1 MYADI
6 SRDTFAALRD
16 RHFLRVLLQQGRP
29 LLDAEFNEQVAN
41 LLHYV
46 ETLAADLIGPYG
58 GPAGNVG
65 FKVISQK
72 VDDEDGI
79 NRLIKN
85 ESEDRQ
91 NALNDLLKK
100 HDFLLGAGR
109 YYVDGL
115 LCENSAVIG
124 YSEQLSHD
132 KLLPNISYL
141 VYLDVWERHISQW
154 EDRQLDEDPGQ
165 PGIHE
170 IALGAVDTTTRT
182 QVVWQVRTVAIKD
195 QDIPDQ
201 NILLKREDWL
211 KLLSDRGVSRHPG
224 TGHLMVRTDD
234 PQIQPGAPDPC
245 IQPPDA
251 GYRGVENLLCRIE
264 IHKPGPVKEA
274 TYKVSFMNGSVV
286 FPIRSIKDT
295 MITVAYMGRDERSG
309 LAEGDW
315 VEVINDRLALRAM
328 HGELH
333 KVVRVDADTGEVTLD
348 SAPQVDDDLSL
359 HPLLRRW
366 DTLISGGKVKQT
378 SGEAL
383 VQEGQEGEWLNVGY
397 GIQIRFK
404 PQEAPKAIYCT
415 GDYWLIPARV
425 ATGDVEWPTDTTTVR
440 REPLALPPQGVEHH
454 YAPLAL
460 ITLDQ
465 DGKITRSDE
474 YRSQFKAP
482 VERIAQQ

>member
-65 FKVISQK
+65 FQVIT
-72 VDDEDGI
+72 EDSLLSSKKI
-79 NRLIKN
+79 DQPRLG
-85 ESEDRQ
+85 ELQ
-91 NALNDLLKK
+91 NLLQK

-124 YSEQLSHD
+124 YSEQLIHD
-132 KLLPNISYL
+132 KLSHGTSYL
-141 VYLDVWERHISQW
+141 IYLDVWERHISQW
-154 EDRQLDEDPGQ
+154 EDRQLNDAPSQ

-170 IALGAVDTTTRT
+170 VALGAVDTTTRT
-182 QVVWQVRTVAIKD
+182 QVEWQVRAVDFKELALERAS
-195 QDIPDQ
+195 IPPE
-201 NILLKREDWL
+201 REKWL
-211 KLLSDRGVSRHPG
+211 KLLGDLGIPLHPG
-224 TGHLMVRTDD
+224 TGHLMARTD

-251 GYRGVENLLCRIE
+251 GYRGAENMLCRIE
-264 IHKPGPVKEA
+264 IHKPGPVKKA
-274 TYKVSFMNGSVV
+274 TYKFSFMNGSVV

-295 MITVAYMGRDERSG
+295 LIIVASLGHDERSG

-333 KVVRVDADTGEVTLD
+333 KVVRVDADSGEVTLD
-348 SAPQVDDDLSL
+348 GAPQVADDLSL

-366 DTLISGGKVKQT
+366 DTLISEGKVKQT
-378 SGEAL
+378 SGEAT
-383 VQEGQEGEWLNVGY
+383 VQEGRWLNVGY
-397 GIQIRFK
+397 GIQLWFEDRAQDK
-404 PQEAPKAIYCT
+404 NTPAAIYRT

-425 ATGDVEWPTDTTTVR
+425 ATGDVEWPLSKKTAH
-440 REPLALPPQGVEHH
+440 PLALPPQGVEHH

-460 ITLDQ
+460 IATDK
-465 DGKITRSDE
+465 DGKIAS
-474 YRSQFKAP
+474 P
-482 VERIAQQ
+482 VERRSQIKALAEPIS